1 VTIDCL
7 PEKRVLLSE
16 YAGYNAAPP
25 CFQMGRAGIVAGL

>member
-1 VTIDCL
+1 V
-7 PEKRVLLSE
+7 PLSE